1 MMNTTTKRL
10 IAPATLALL
19 GMVALSGCNRHDER
33 TAGQQLDSAI
43 ASASAAADNAAADAR
58 QNTAE
63 LKADSQVAL
72 NDARESSA
80 NAADRASAKATELG
94 QKIESGVSDA
104 AITTKVNA
112 ALAADD
118 KLKATKINVDTK
130 AGQVTLTGVAPD
142 TVSLA
147 RASELAQAV
156 SGVTNVVNRLTV
168 DKTS

>member
-1 MMNTTTKRL
+1 MNTMKHRM
-10 IAPATLALL
+10 IVPATLALL
-19 GMVALSGCNRHDER
+19 GAVALSGCNRQDDR

-43 ASASAAADNAAADAR
+43 ASASSAADNAAADAR
-58 QNTAE
+58 QNAAE
-63 LKADSQVAL
+63 LKADTQVAV

-80 NAADRASAKATELG
+80 NAADQAGAKATELG
-94 QKIESGVSDA
+94 HKIEAGVADA

-142 TVSLA
+142 AQSLA
-147 RASELAQAV
+147 RASQLAQAV
-156 SGVTNVVNRLTV
+156 DGVTNVVNRLTV

>member
-1 MMNTTTKRL
+1 MNTLKQRL
-10 IAPATLALL
+10 VAPATLALL
-19 GMVALSGCNRHDER
+19 GVVALSGCNRHDER

-43 ASASAAADNAAADAR
+43 ASASSAADNAATDAR
-58 QNTAE
+58 QGAAE
-63 LKADSQVAL
+63 LKADTQVAV

-80 NAADRASAKATELG
+80 NASNEASAKAKELG
-94 QKIESGVSDA
+94 NKIESSVSDA
-104 AITTKVNA
+104 TITTKVNA

-118 KLKATKINVDTK
+118 KLKATKINVDTS

-142 TVSLA
+142 AQSLA

-156 SGVTNVVNRLTV
+156 TGVTNVVNRLTV

>member
-1 MMNTTTKRL
+1 MNTFKQRL
-10 IAPATLALL
+10 IVPATLALL
-19 GMVALSGCNRHDER
+19 GTVALSGCNRHDER

-43 ASASAAADNAAADAR
+43 ASASSAADNAATEARKDA
-58 QNTAE
+58 AE
-63 LKADSQVAL
+63 LKADTQVAL
-72 NDARESSA
+72 NDAKNASA
-80 NAADRASAKATELG
+80 DASASASAKADALG
-94 QKIESGVSDA
+94 QKIKSGVSDA
-104 AITTKVNA
+104 TITTKVNA

-130 AGQVTLTGVAPD
+130 DGQVTLTGVAPD
-142 TVSLA
+142 VQSLG